1 MVTFFAITTIVIA
14 IVVGLAW
21 LSPEECQA
29 EAEEESWV
37 PGVGIL
43 GLLIADGV
51 AIGWWV
57 WEVWR

>member
-1 MVTFFAITTIVIA
+1 MLTLLGITTIAIT

-29 EAEEESWV
+29 EEESWV
-37 PGVGIL
+37 PEVGIL

-51 AIGWWV
+51 AIGWWA
-57 WEVWR
+57 WETWR